1 MSNLTYDEKVAETQ
15 INKKIFDITK
25 KVVDKE
31 ASEEDEM
38 ELATCISLQKTKKEL
53 LNAGTEI
60 EEHKALDFIIHK
72 VGRATKKYQLE
83 KKVLSDNK
91 MEELS
96 ENLNVEKEKETP
108 EEEKIRELEE
118 LIDNIMKETCETE
131 RGKLKTFRMLHDE

>member
-1 MSNLTYDEKVAETQ
+1 VAETEN
-15 INKKIFDITK
+15 NKKIFDITK

-38 ELATCISLQKTKKEL
+38 ELATCISIQKTKREL

-60 EEHKALDFIIHK
+60 DEHIALDFIIYK
-72 VGRATKKYQLE
+72 VGRTTKKYQLD
-83 KKVLSDNK
+83 KKILTDNK

-118 LIDNIMKETCETE
+118 PIGNIMQE
-131 RGKLKTFRMLHDE
+131 RSSKPSE